1 MTQKPTEEQ
10 PPADIKVDP
19 SAEARPPLD
28 YSNIKP
34 EEDGRAWY
42 IPPPGW
48 EPPKGEPLPIVEGV
62 SESDY
67 EDIVRE
73 LLLPSVDFWRS
84 RATSQGFRKFAK
96 AKKKA
101 EQALV
106 NSAFQLSPD
115 GSPPTLDN
123 CIPTGSLLAEV
134 DRYFWE
140 YTDIPRELPFFFVLH
155 YVMATL
161 LQQGV
166 EIHKGK
172 QVILP
177 DMWTIVVAPS
187 GAGKS
192 MSQKELAKAFDGD
205 VNMFP
210 DAKTSLQFLTNLR
223 DHRLGLYVKDE
234 FAQFLKSISKDSS
247 MQDVRDYLLRTYDN
261 AKIQHTTTV
270 SSVEVEES
278 AIGILGYTPVDTLT
292 KYLTPEMLLD
302 GFAQRF
308 SYCVADPDDREI
320 VGDYDF
326 DELAS
331 RIRPHWKK
339 ITSTPFHP
347 VYKIEQEGRSVFNH
361 IVKII
366 VSRARQEG
374 INDSFSR
381 RLAFSTYK
389 YGLAYHVIRG
399 NPSDTITPEELDLGA
414 QLTALHLNHLS
425 RVMDLYGVRKT
436 KQGAEPQ
443 SQTPTATVNARAA
456 LAATAVPSA
465 PQASAA
471 ISTADKLAKVQA
483 FLQKQKATN
492 ADPISLSKLQSS
504 IRALR
509 GSAAETRTLAAQVVA
524 TDPSLAPFIVL

>member
-1 MTQKPTEEQ
+1 MIQKPTEEQ
-10 PPADIKVDP
+10 RRTDIKVDQP
-19 SAEARPPLD
+19 AETRPPLD
-28 YSNIKP
+28 YSNIEP
-34 EEDGRAWY
+34 EDGRAWY
-42 IPPPGW
+42 TPPPGW
-48 EPPKGEPLPIVEGV
+48 VPPKRATLPVIDGV

-67 EDIVRE
+67 EDMVRE

-84 RATSQGFRKFAK
+84 RATNQGFRKFAK

-101 EQALV
+101 EQSLV

-134 DRYFWE
+134 DRYFYE

-166 EIHKGK
+166 EIRKGK

-192 MSQKELAKAFDGD
+192 MSQRELAKAFDGD
-205 VNMFP
+205 VDMFP

-223 DHRLGLYVKDE
+223 NHRLGLYVKDE

-261 AKIQHTTTV
+261 ANIQHTTTV
-270 SSVEVEES
+270 SSVEVEKS

-339 ITSTPFHP
+339 ITSSPFHP
-347 VYKIEQEGRSVFNH
+347 VYKIEKEGRSVFNH

-366 VSRARQEG
+366 VSKARQEG

-389 YGLAYHVIRG
+389 YGLAYHIIRG
-399 NPSDTITPEELDLGA
+399 NTSDTITPEELDLGA

-436 KQGAEPQ
+436 KKSVEPQ
-443 SQTPTATVNARAA
+443 SQTPTASVNTGAA
-456 LAATAVPSA
+456 LAATAVPSP
-465 PQASAA
+465 PQLKVPVA
-471 ISTADKLAKVQA
+471 IDVKLKLLHDY
-483 FLQKQKATN
+483 LQKRKATN
-492 ADPISLSKLQSS
+492 AAPLTLSKLQGN
-504 IRALR
+504 IRALQ
-509 GSAAETRTLAAQVVA
+509 GSAAETRTLAAQAVA
-524 TDPSLAPFIVL
+524 ADPTLAPFVVL